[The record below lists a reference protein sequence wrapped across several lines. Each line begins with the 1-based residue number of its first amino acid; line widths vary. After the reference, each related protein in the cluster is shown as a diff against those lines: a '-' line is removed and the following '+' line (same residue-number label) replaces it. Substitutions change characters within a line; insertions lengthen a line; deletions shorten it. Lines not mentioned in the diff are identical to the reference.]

1 MCARFAR
8 PKGVAEVLPDGHFNL
23 LINISF
29 PKIVGVGGGG
39 GGGGWEKNVSDI
51 PFFSNFRT
59 NVP

>member
-39 GGGGWEKNVSDI
+39 GGGEKCFGHTI
-51 PFFSNFRT
+51 FL
-59 NVP
+59 